1 MINFKAKALEMA
13 MQTAPIQ
20 DSTTIFVEI
29 GCIRED
35 HEVPSDGYS
44 TVHMARYCIEHDLQF
59 VSVDANEENV
69 AIARTALRKELGGSA
84 SPLPGAPVVIH
95 LDGEKYLKACNPIS
109 FLYLDS
115 HRDPEYSLNQFLVA
129 NLVPGAVVAIDDA
142 HPYDGWEY
150 GKATDLIKL
159 FDAEEIKWK
168 IVPTHPQ
175 FKMVI
180 ARIVDGWPKSTE
192 SHA

>member
-1 MINFKAKALEMA
+1 LINFKAKALEMA
-13 MQTAPIQ
+13 MQTAPNQ
-20 DSTTIFVEI
+20 DATATVIFVEI

-44 TVHMARYCIEHDLQF
+44 TVHMARYCAERGIYF
-59 VSVDANEENV
+59 RSVDANEDNV
-69 AIARTALRKELGGSA
+69 KIARAVLRREISSDPDTDELVK
-84 SPLPGAPVVIH
+84 LY
-95 LDGEKYLKACNPIS
+95 DGEKWLKACSPIS

-115 HRDPEYSLNQFLVA
+115 HRDPEYSLNQFCA
-129 NLVPGAVVAIDDA
+129 AKLVPGAVVAIDDA
-142 HPYDGWEY
+142 HSYDGWEY

-159 FDAEEIKWK
+159 FDAEGIKWK

-180 ARIVDGWPKSTE
+180 ARILDGWPKNDL
-192 SHA
+192 

>member
-13 MQTAPIQ
+13 MQMAPQ
-20 DSTTIFVEI
+20 TGLFVEI

-44 TVHMARYCIEHDLQF
+44 TVHMARYCIERGIHFL
-59 VSVDANEENV
+59 SVDHNEGNV
-69 AIARTALRKELGGSA
+69 SIARSVLARELG
-84 SPLPGAPVVIH
+84 V
-95 LDGEKYLKACNPIS
+95 DGEIFVLRDDGQSFLKQYENIS

-129 NLVPGAVVAIDDA
+129 KLVPGAVVAIDDA
-142 HPYDGWEY
+142 HPYDGWEH